1 MKYRYFQGSG
11 LSVSE
16 IGIGTNRFGHKVD
29 QKEVCSIIN
38 ECLNLGINH
47 IDTANVYAKGESEKL
62 IGNAIDKRRHDF
74 VIATKVG
81 WPNDSDKLHGKL
93 SSVYIFKNVEQSL
106 ISLKTDYIDI
116 LYLHQWDDVT
126 PLDETLSALKTLKDQ
141 GKIRF
146 IAISNFNPWQTS
158 LFCTL
163 AHHTYNIKPIC
174 IQSEFNLLNQGI
186 FNEFRSYLDYMKFDF
201 IPYFPLASGFLTGK
215 YSSGVIPDDSRAT
228 WATYMTDILVEKN
241 FKFLQNLQDFCKK
254 NEISLTSLAIGWLLS
269 HSNIPSVICGIRS
282 IKQLSENVSA
292 INVELDPN
300 DLKII
305 SNIYFNEIESAQ

>member
-16 IGIGTNRFGHKVD
+16 IGIGTNRFGHKVN

-141 GKIRF
+141 GKIRLLQYQILIHGKHRCF
-146 IAISNFNPWQTS
+146 VRLLSS
-158 LFCTL
+158 L
-163 AHHTYNIKPIC
+163 II
-174 IQSEFNLLNQGI
+174 LNQFV
-186 FNEFRSYLDYMKFDF
+186 FN
-201 IPYFPLASGFLTGK
+201 
-215 YSSGVIPDDSRAT
+215 
-228 WATYMTDILVEKN
+228 
-241 FKFLQNLQDFCKK
+241 QNL
-254 NEISLTSLAIGWLLS
+254 
-269 HSNIPSVICGIRS
+269 IC
-282 IKQLSENVSA
+282 
-292 INVELDPN
+292 
-300 DLKII
+300 
-305 SNIYFNEIESAQ
+305 